1 LLRQLPGFKDTISEE
16 QITELEQGGGVA
28 IGRDL
33 ADYLS
38 LTVGS
43 TIQIFTAPDGF
54 GRDVFTPSVGNHP
67 VRAIFETGVADIDS
81 AAIYLPL
88 ATAQSFL
95 QTDAKVQKIELFLE
109 HPDNLEEPLH
119 HVESIGGSGLSYR
132 TWMEQDRAI
141 FSALNVERNVMFIIL
156 SLIILVSSLNIIS
169 GLSMLVRSKHK
180 NIAILRTF
188 GATRGAILRIF
199 LMLGMS
205 IGAVATLVGAGIGVF
220 LASNIVYIRQVAN
233 WIAITF
239 TGSPELAFFS
249 ELPSRLDYG
258 EVAAVVALSFLISLS
273 VPVWPA
279 WQAANVDPAKG
290 VKS

>member
-1 LLRQLPGFKDTISEE
+1 
-16 QITELEQGGGVA
+16 
-28 IGRDL
+28 
-33 ADYLS
+33 
-38 LTVGS
+38 
-43 TIQIFTAPDGF
+43 
-54 GRDVFTPSVGNHP
+54 
-67 VRAIFETGVADIDS
+67 
-81 AAIYLPL
+81 
-88 ATAQSFL
+88 
-95 QTDAKVQKIELFLE
+95 
-109 HPDNLEEPLH
+109 
-119 HVESIGGSGLSYR
+119 
-132 TWMEQDRAI
+132 
-141 FSALNVERNVMFIIL
+141 
-156 SLIILVSSLNIIS
+156 VSSLNIIS